1 MIEINSRELRDVQRR
16 LGAYQD
22 KAPTVISRTLNRV
35 AANAKTNIGRKT
47 RETYVVKAK
56 DINATMDVRKANKTT
71 LNALIAFRG
80 ERVPLDKYRYSPK
93 NPRPG
98 KPPKALKVAVK
109 KDGTKELLHAFVA
122 DINGNKIFER
132 EGKSRLPIKRLFGP
146 AIPQMVG
153 NEEVRNF
160 VEKEAIEMYEKR
172 LDHEIKRVIEGGSQ

>member
-1 MIEINSRELRDVQRR
+1 MIEIDSHELRNVQRQ

-22 KAPTVISRTLNRV
+22 KAPTAISRTLNRV

-56 DINATMDVRKANKTT
+56 DINQTMTVRKANKTT
-71 LNALIAFRG
+71 LNALIASRG
-80 ERVPLDKYRYSPK
+80 ERVPLDKFKYSPK

-98 KPPKALKVAVK
+98 KPPRALKVAVK

-146 AIPQMVG
+146 AIPQMAG

-160 VEKEAIEMYEKR
+160 VEQEAEKLYQRR
-172 LDHEIKRVIEGGSQ
+172 LEHEIDRIIEGGRR